1 MDDITYRSFVAYQRS
16 VIAEREKAARKR
28 RR

>member
-1 MDDITYRSFVAYQRS
+1 MDDITYRSFVAYQRN
-16 VIAEREKAARKR
+16 VINEREKAARKR